1 MKVADRYSTRT
12 PNIMGSLQALRVTF
26 STRQWLTGPVHC
38 DKPFL
43 NKLRTAVGAGQK
55 LAKAPALAQTFQ
67 PWLLMCSVI
76 ASPIP
81 RPAPVINTE
90 GICFS
95 SRRVGLS
102 GDTRSHLKRNIPIG
116 LLLLGGARLV

>member
-1 MKVADRYSTRT
+1 MEVADRDSPRT
-12 PNIMGSLQALRVTF
+12 PNTMGSLQALRVTF
-26 STRQWLTGPVHC
+26 STRQWLVHC

-55 LAKAPALAQTFQ
+55 LAKARAVAQTSQ

-81 RPAPVINTE
+81 RPN
-90 GICFS
+90 
-95 SRRVGLS
+95 R
-102 GDTRSHLKRNIPIG
+102 
-116 LLLLGGARLV
+116 